1 MLNKKIRNSI
11 LIFLLIISPWFNAN
25 YFDDLK
31 QPEESNKL
39 SFYEINPCKIS
50 LFEYVSSLENIN
62 DVNLNGDSYSPIY
75 CFGRI
80 SQIKNNQQVSVGTNF
95 IINFLLLALIV
106 YLIVSII
113 QKDKYKQNISNLNI
127 LLLTSLIIT
136 GLIFSDR
143 KYYESKLFLL
153 KIDKFSTY
161 LFLIIFIALLYLLLL
176 DIFLSNKKILI
187 NYLPYLFLIDG
198 IIYQSN
204 LNIFAFFFLYLGI
217 ESVISS
223 KFKNIFY
230 YIYSTVT
237 FMWVLNAR
245 TPYVK
250 YPQEYL
256 GFTSTSYDLYSVFFY
271 SIFILFTFIG
281 VISFLNESLCKLK
294 FSKLLNSF
302 YIVVI
307 FKFLIYFIYSKS
319 STIYFVIQNYFGINK
334 YENTIFSLD
343 GFFKSNQQLLVLIV
357 ILYFISKFNLRKF
370 TPTDL
375 FGIVLTLFF
384 ISSSQIY
391 LNSLINK
398 FNMTLDFF
406 NIYNP
411 TFLEMII
418 GSGPL
423 NYNQIYME
431 SGVETIPDY
440 HSFVSSFLLF
450 FGLLGILSIS
460 LFVLLKLISKKYLF
474 VEKVLMFLL
483 TIIFSLN
490 DSINELS
497 FFIIYIFLFKF
508 IFDKYATKTSVYL

>member
-1 MLNKKIRNSI
+1 MIDKKIRNAI
-11 LIFLLIISPWFNAN
+11 LIFLLLIFPWFNAN

-31 QPEESNKL
+31 QIEGSIDVT
-39 SFYEINPCKIS
+39 FYEINPCKIS
-50 LFEYVSSLENIN
+50 LFEFLLSIENVK
-62 DVNLNGDSYSPIY
+62 DLNLNGDSYSPIY

-80 SQIKNNQQVSVGTNF
+80 SQIKNNDQVLVGTNF
-95 IINFLLLALIV
+95 IINFLLLALMV
-106 YLIVSII
+106 YLIARII
-113 QKDKYKQNISNLNI
+113 QKDKYKQNLSNINI
-127 LLLTSLIIT
+127 LLLTTLIIT
-136 GLIFSDR
+136 GVIFSDR
-143 KYYESKLFLL
+143 KYYETKLFLL

-176 DIFLSNKKILI
+176 DVFLLNKKLLI

-204 LNIFAFFFLYLGI
+204 LNVFAFFFLYLGI
-217 ESVISS
+217 ESVASS
-223 KFKNIFY
+223 KSKNIFY
-230 YIYSTVT
+230 YLYATAT
-237 FMWVLNAR
+237 FMWILNAR
-245 TPYVK
+245 TSYVK

-271 SIFILFTFIG
+271 SIFFLFTFIG
-281 VISFLNESLCKLK
+281 VISFLNESLSKLE

-307 FKFLIYFIYSKS
+307 FKFLIYFIYSNS
-319 STIYFVIQNYFGINK
+319 STIYFVIQNYFGTNNYK
-334 YENTIFSLD
+334 NTIFSLD
-343 GFFKSNQQLLVLIV
+343 EFFKSNQQLLVLAV
-357 ILYFISKFNLRKF
+357 ILFFISKLNLRKF

-384 ISSSQIY
+384 ISNSQIY
-391 LNSLINK
+391 LDSLINK

-406 NIYNP
+406 SNFNP

-423 NYNQIYME
+423 NFNQIYME
-431 SGVETIPDY
+431 SGVETIPNY

-460 LFVLLKLISKKYLF
+460 LFVLSKIISKKYVF
-474 VEKVLMFLL
+474 VEKVLMILL
-483 TIIFSLN
+483 IIICSLN

-497 FFIIYIFLFKF
+497 LFIIYIFLFKF